1 MKQGLKGQVEFFIT
15 KKEKKKQD
23 TTGKKTDKASCTVF
37 FKTEVDTEV
46 FKDKIIYIYKLIFQ
60 SWNRSSLT

>member
-37 FKTEVDTEV
+37 FKTEVDTAV
-46 FKDKIIYIYKLIFQ
+46 FKDKIIYIYI
-60 SWNRSSLT
+60 S